1 MSKTGPQVLAATEEV
16 PGYQPVLYL
25 VSGLCAFIA
34 LLAFKPSEPYLSDYL
49 ICDKDT
55 AEQEC
60 SGAGGASSCSNK
72 DQCYWSEGSC
82 RLTACSDVSQGD
94 CGDGPDNAFSY
105 CETDGDVCRV
115 AECYK
120 HFSADQ
126 VNNDIYP
133 VSTYAY
139 LPLLLLLGTGAELVS
154 YRAAVL
160 VGAFGRVLTRFLLLY
175 TDSVPAMQTMQV
187 CYSAGT
193 AAEDVFAA
201 FVFKAVP
208 FHQYQLA
215 TSLTKVCCTPLRRAP
230 TPFSSHSCNNT
241 HAPPHTSF
249 LCAGSGTPESYAV
262 GHHRGPVGRGRCET
276 DHPLHHFHCVCVCGF
291 GGRRVCY
298 CSAPGG
304 R

>member
-1 MSKTGPQVLAATEEV
+1 MSKTGPQAFAATEEA
-16 PGYQPVLYL
+16 PGRAPVWYL

-49 ICDKDT
+49 ICDEDT

-60 SGAGGASSCSNK
+60 SDAGDASSCSNK
-72 DQCYWSEGSC
+72 DQCYWSGGSC
-82 RLTACSDVSQGD
+82 RLIACSDVSQGD
-94 CGDGPDNAFSY
+94 CGDGPDDAFSY

-139 LPLLLLLGTGAELVS
+139 LPLLLLLGIGAELVS

-160 VGAFGRVLTRFLLLY
+160 TGAFGRVLTRFLLLY
-175 TDSVPAMQTMQV
+175 ADSVPAMQAMQV

-208 FHQYQLA
+208 FHNYQLA
-215 TSLTKVCCTPLRRAP
+215 TSLTKVRCTPLRRALAPFP
-230 TPFSSHSCNNT
+230 THSRNNT
-241 HAPPHTSF
+241 HTPAYTSF
-249 LCAGSGTPESYAV
+249 LCTGGGTPKSHAV
-262 GHHRGPVGRGRCET
+262 GDRRGPFGRGRRET
-276 DHPLHHFHCVCVCGF
+276 DYPLHHFHCVCVYGSD
-291 GGRRVCY
+291 GGRVCN
-298 CSAPGG
+298 CSALGG
-304 R
+304 G